1 MLDTAGHE
9 KADQQ
14 DGKRSRRPF
23 KLTNQHQPTNTNQHN
38 TMNNTLTFDLTNKTD
53 SLAFARLVASFNQA
67 GVPIEV
73 QSDLLTDGCA
83 VLVTITS
90 GY

>member
-1 MLDTAGHE
+1 
-9 KADQQ
+9 
-14 DGKRSRRPF
+14 
-23 KLTNQHQPTNTNQHN
+23 
-38 TMNNTLTFDLTNKTD
+38 MNNTLKFDLTNKTD
-53 SLAFARLVASFNQA
+53 SLAFAQLVASFNQA